1 MSEKQND
8 YTFAFSATVLNHLGR
23 QLYRNFIT
31 IIGEAVSNAWD
42 ADAKNV
48 WIVRDKNTNTMT
60 IKDDGHGMNRGDIQN
75 KFLKIGYSKRI
86 DRNTLETASGRP
98 FIGAKGIGKLA
109 LLSCAQTITVVSK
122 TPSFTPSG
130 CVIDNT
136 KLDQAIAQDQDVQ
149 NVRLPQ
155 PDKQKLGELNDL
167 NSGTIFTFEG
177 MRPQNSKDE
186 FLRKAI
192 ALFFRFSLVD
202 KQFEIYYNS
211 ELITPEDCTELA
223 RSTQYLWRLG
233 NDYNDPFLDLMKPSQ
248 TEALPA
254 PEGVKGFIASVKN
267 PSDLQVFGA
276 NTKAGVDLFVNGRLR
291 ERDIFRNRPSSR
303 VPENYLYGQ
312 IHYDQLDNSLT
323 QDPFTSSR
331 EGILE
336 DNEQF
341 TDLLGE
347 LEKIRNLIFIRWDK
361 WRLADRQG
369 GDPDNGKVSKSRRAV
384 KNLINEKRKTYTKD
398 KKNKKLFDQ
407 LLDEALKGVDDSI
420 EAYADIY
427 LLENC
432 SRQVI
437 KQFNVELS
445 KKKINTAK
453 EQQDKNL
460 ESYNK
465 ASLKDECRLTS
476 DLADY
481 LGVADLIGAL
491 SKIADP
497 KDKTQNIG
505 LHLNKIRYLRN
516 ILMHTAKMNN
526 YGYQQLSGCC
536 SALQGIIEMIVS
548 HQENTEASTD

>member
-60 IKDDGHGMNRGDIQN
+60 IKDDGHGMNREDIQN

-86 DRNTLETASGRP
+86 DRNTLKTTSGRP

-109 LLSCAQTITVVSK
+109 LLSCAQTVTVVSK
-122 TPSFTPSG
+122 TLASTPSG
-130 CVIDNT
+130 CVINNT

-149 NVRLPQ
+149 NVILPQ
-155 PDKQKLGELNDL
+155 PDKQKLDELNDL
-167 NSGTIFTFEG
+167 DSGTIFTFEG
-177 MRPQNSKDE
+177 MRPQNSKDA

-202 KQFEIYYNS
+202 DQFRIYYNS
-211 ELITPEDCTELA
+211 ELITPEDCAELA
-223 RSTQYLWRLG
+223 QSTQYLWRLSS
-233 NDYNDPFLDLMKPSQ
+233 DHKDPFLDLMNPSRS
-248 TEALPA
+248 EVLPS

-312 IHYDQLDNSLT
+312 IHYDQLDSSLT
-323 QDPFTSSR
+323 KDPFTSSR
-331 EGILE
+331 EGIVE

-341 TDLLGE
+341 TELLDK
-347 LEKIRNLIFIRWDK
+347 LDKIRKLIFKRWDQ
-361 WRLADRQG
+361 WRLDDRQG
-369 GDPDNGKVSKSRRAV
+369 GDPENEEVSKARRAA
-384 KNLINEKRKTYTKD
+384 KNLINEKRKEYTKD
-398 KKNKKLFDQ
+398 KKNKKLFNQ

-437 KQFNVELS
+437 KNFKIELS
-445 KKKINTAK
+445 NKNIRAARD
-453 EQQDKNL
+453 QQSKNL
-460 ESYNK
+460 EDYQI
-465 ASLKDECRLTS
+465 AHLKDDCRLSS

-481 LGVADLIGAL
+481 LGVADLL
-491 SKIADP
+491 RTLRKIADP
-497 KDKTQNIG
+497 KDKTQNIDI
-505 LHLNKIRYLRN
+505 HLAKISYLRN
-516 ILMHTAKMNN
+516 ILMHTAKMSN

-536 SALQGIIEMIVS
+536 SALKGIIEMIVS
-548 HQENTEASTD
+548 HQDNTEASTD